1 MTNLPDSLE
10 GMIGY
15 IESGYDRATLLGALE
30 EAQAQ
35 ADQAAAQ
42 LAAARQALAAHEAT
56 TMTDPIEWAAQR
68 RRLYDVIPLFE
79 DLAGQKAADRDAAQR
94 AIFDARRP
102 VIEALGAQ
110 LHAELQAA
118 SASDALREDELRRQI
133 DEIRAGKSPESQ
145 AVSRAWAAF
154 NNAAGALRHT
164 V

>member
-1 MTNLPDSLE
+1 MTNLPTDVDS
-10 GMIGY
+10 MIAH
-15 IESGYDRATLLGALE
+15 IEAGYDRAGLLGTLE

-56 TMTDPIEWAAQR
+56 TMIDPIEWAAQR

-79 DLAGQKAADRDAAQR
+79 QLAAEKAADRDAAQR

-118 SASDALREDELRRQI
+118 SASDARREDELRRQI

-145 AVSRAWAAF
+145 AVSRAYAAY
-154 NNAAGALRHT
+154 NNAANALRHT